1 MSEQD
6 EQDPFELEPGLDSPQ
21 ITPDIPATIWD
32 KLDWKAFRKA
42 VQGAETK
49 KDVFDLMSGWNED
62 NNPKLEQKVL
72 DEKVFWA
79 LLTFDTKFK
88 GK

>member
-1 MSEQD
+1 MVD
-6 EQDPFELEPGLDSPQ
+6 ERDPFELENGLDSPH
-21 ITPDIPATIWD
+21 ITPDIPATLWD
-32 KLDWKAFRKA
+32 KLVWKAFREAVEKA
-42 VQGAETK
+42 KTK
-49 KDVFDLMSGWNED
+49 KDVFELMTDWNDD

-79 LLTFDTKFK
+79 ILTFDTKFK

>member
-32 KLDWKAFRKA
+32 KLVWKAFRKA

-49 KDVFDLMSGWNED
+49 KDVFDLMSDWNES
-62 NNPKLEQKVL
+62 NNPKIEPIALDKKVL
-72 DEKVFWA
+72 WA

>member
-6 EQDPFELEPGLDSPQ
+6 ERDPFELEKGIDSPQ
-21 ITPDIPATIWD
+21 ITPDIPATLWD
-32 KLDWKAFRKA
+32 KLVWKAFRKA
-42 VQGAETK
+42 VEIAETK
-49 KDVFDLMSGWNED
+49 ADVFQLMNDWND
-62 NNPKLEQKVL
+62 GNNPKLDQKAL

>member
-1 MSEQD
+1 MTTNSN
-6 EQDPFELEPGLDSPQ
+6 DPFEFGKGLDSPQ
-21 ITPDIPATIWD
+21 ITPDIPPTLWD
-32 KLDWKAFRKA
+32 KLVWKAFRVA
-42 VQGAETK
+42 VEIAETK
-49 KDVFDLMSGWNED
+49 KAVFELMTAWNDD
-62 NNPKLEQKVL
+62 NNPKLDQKAL